1 MSSTT
6 KIAILS
12 LTVASIAVTAYLF
25 RNDISDELEC
35 LLSNSTKEAALRKLQ
50 RFRIALRDLATDVQK
65 AEIAVES
72 CKESGEG
79 LNPEVRRMITGLSVD
94 LDYIFDTL
102 DAVTGD
108 MSIKERRKK
117 LVDDFKDLANRV
129 DALSTLVKE

>member
-1 MSSTT
+1 MNSTT
-6 KIAILS
+6 KLAIFS

-50 RFRIALRDLATDVQK
+50 RFRIALRDLAADVLK
-65 AEIAVES
+65 AEIAVKS
-72 CKESGEG
+72 CKESGEH
-79 LNPEVRRMITGLSVD
+79 LNSEVKRTITGLSVD

-108 MSIKERRKK
+108 MTVKERRKK
-117 LVDDFKDLANRV
+117 LVDEFKDLAHRV
-129 DALSTLVKE
+129 DALSTFIK